1 MPDTAAKKK
10 KTKNKTKI
18 NNEPQPYCQI
28 RLTGKATGDK
38 DGDELRGWEWW
49 GRGRR
54 ACKGQSQGYYWVKT
68 K

>member
-28 RLTGKATGDK
+28 RLTGKATGIRK
-38 DGDELRGWEWW
+38 GMSCGGGSGGGGGGERV
-49 GRGRR
+49 RVSRR
-54 ACKGQSQGYYWVKT
+54 DITG
-68 K
+68 